1 MKNRFIPVSQP
12 FLSKLELE
20 YSIDAIKSG
29 FISGTTGK
37 YIIKFENAF
46 AKFCQT
52 KEGVACNSGT
62 AALQLAVRA
71 INIKKGDEVIVPAF
85 TNIASILCIIY
96 VGGTP
101 VLVDSRKDTWC
112 MDEEQ
117 VEERVTKKTKA
128 ILPVHIYGHPVKMDK
143 IIAIADEYELKVIED
158 AAEAHGAEY
167 ENRPVGGIGDIGCFS
182 FYANKIITTGEG
194 GMVVTNN
201 KRFAEK
207 MRSMRNLSF
216 GDVKRYLHKDLGYN
230 FRMTNV
236 QAAMGVAQ
244 MERVEELI
252 ERKITIASLY
262 TKYLKNVNGLTL
274 PVEMPWAKNVYWM
287 YGIVLDKRYEL
298 TKEELMQALYK
309 RGIETRSFFVPMEKQ
324 PALRP
329 LFEGER
335 YGVAEK
341 ISRNGLYLP
350 SGMGLKREQ
359 IEYVCNAIRELS
371 G

>member
-1 MKNRFIPVSQP
+1 
-12 FLSKLELE
+12 
-20 YSIDAIKSG
+20 
-29 FISGTTGK
+29 
-37 YIIKFENAF
+37 
-46 AKFCQT
+46 
-52 KEGVACNSGT
+52 
-62 AALQLAVRA
+62 
-71 INIKKGDEVIVPAF
+71 
-85 TNIASILCIIY
+85 
-96 VGGTP
+96 
-101 VLVDSRKDTWC
+101 
-112 MDEEQ
+112 
-117 VEERVTKKTKA
+117 
-128 ILPVHIYGHPVKMDK
+128 
-143 IIAIADEYELKVIED
+143 
-158 AAEAHGAEY
+158 
-167 ENRPVGGIGDIGCFS
+167 
-182 FYANKIITTGEG
+182 
-194 GMVVTNN
+194 MVVTNN